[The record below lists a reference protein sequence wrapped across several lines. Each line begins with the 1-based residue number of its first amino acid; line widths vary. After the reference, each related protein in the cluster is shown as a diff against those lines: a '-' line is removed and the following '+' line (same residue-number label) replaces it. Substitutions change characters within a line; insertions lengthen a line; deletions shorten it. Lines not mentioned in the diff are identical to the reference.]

1 MPNLRL
7 TCLAQLLSH
16 QLAEKSILLFR
27 VVLLKAQRGRFMVTA
42 EFKYKLGKVERGYA
56 NRTLYVNLSNMQI
69 TEKTVSEKMKETF
82 TGGRGFN
89 LWLLWNALPWDHVV
103 KWDEPENEVCIA
115 CGPLGGTPV
124 YPGSGKSIAVSISP
138 LTGSVV
144 DSNVGGYFGPY
155 LKFAGWDAL
164 EIQGKAKGEVVIFV
178 DGDEGKVQVED
189 AGSLPSETHL
199 LVDLMAKKYG
209 GENGQSVSA
218 VSSGPGAEHTLVGC
232 LNFSWYDAGRKIHRY
247 KQAGRG
253 GIGTILRDK
262 RVKAI
267 VVKYSGR
274 ISVES
279 NGPFDAELVKQAGVW
294 HSQEIRRLDPKQ
306 NEMAVVGTTNLVT
319 VMNEFDL
326 LPVHNFRYGS
336 HPLAE
341 QLGMEVYRKKF
352 HKGFDGCWM
361 GCAIACS
368 HGVKDFE
375 LKTGPYKG
383 KKVFVNGPEYE
394 TIAGEGSSCGIF
406 DADAVVEMNFYC
418 DTYGLD
424 TISVGTA
431 TAFVMECYE
440 MGLIDKRATGELD
453 LRFGNKEAALEIIHQ
468 MARGEGFGVVVGQG
482 IRRMKKLFAEKY
494 GADAKVLQ
502 DIGMEAKGL
511 EFSEYVTKES
521 LAQQGGYGLALKGP
535 QHDEAWL
542 IFLDMVYNLM
552 PTFEQ
557 KAENLHWFPMF
568 RTWFGLN
575 GLCKLPWNDVVP
587 EDNRQTKEPA
597 KVISH
602 VENYAKFFYGV
613 TGKKVSVDDIIFMS
627 EKVYNF
633 QRIFNLRMGFGTREH
648 DVIPYRSVGP
658 VTKEEYESR
667 AERYDKQL
675 KEKSAEDPKGKSTEE
690 KLAMVRK
697 HREAEYERLKDAVY
711 KRRGWNT
718 NGVPTLEKA
727 KTLGI
732 DFPDVIELLKK
743 QK

>member
-1 MPNLRL
+1 
-7 TCLAQLLSH
+7 
-16 QLAEKSILLFR
+16 
-27 VVLLKAQRGRFMVTA
+27 MVIA

-69 TEKTVSEKMKETF
+69 TEKTVSEKMKEIF

-89 LWLLWNALPWDHVV
+89 LWLLWDALPWDHVV

-144 DSNVGGYFGPY
+144 DSNVGGYFGPF

-199 LVDLMAKKYG
+199 LVDLMTKKYG

-218 VSSGPGAEHTLVGC
+218 VSSGPGAEHTLFGC

-253 GIGTILRDK
+253 GIGTVLRDK

-274 ISVES
+274 VSVET

-326 LPVHNFRYGS
+326 LPVNNFRYGS

-383 KKVFVNGPEYE
+383 EKVFVNGPEYE

-440 MGLIDKRATGELD
+440 MGLIDKRATDGLD
-453 LRFGNKEAALEIIHQ
+453 LKFGNKEAALEIIHQ
-468 MARGEGFGVVVGQG
+468 MARGEGFGAVVGQG
-482 IRRMKKLFAEKY
+482 IRRMKRLFAEEY

-542 IFLDMVYNLM
+542 IFLDMVHNMM

-597 KVISH
+597 KVITH

-743 QK
+743 HE